1 MDSVEENS
9 EREIEPRGLV
19 EQSVEMIWRLGE
31 SGHKKRAEGAMVGI
45 RMK

>member
-1 MDSVEENS
+1 MEENS
-9 EREIEPRGLV
+9 ERERSSQ